1 MVFLFKVVIES
12 TFNFEKYFFIG
23 TMDHGQTTNPNDTHI
38 NNKKTTQTQI
48 KKKNPHKN
56 HKKITCNRQNRQ
68 I

>member
-38 NNKKTTQTQI
+38 NNKKQPRHKS
-48 KKKNPHKN
+48 KKKPPT
-56 HKKITCNRQNRQ
+56 KITKK
-68 I
+68 